1 MRRATLLLVAGAL
14 ALAACATGERPSLG
28 PVDTVLGGETGA
40 AVGDAAVDP
49 VLSLLESGGPGEFSA
64 AYTVVRKLGPNTTTA
79 QVVRQGEV
87 TSVTVGD
94 VRFLDA
100 DDDLTCSISAGI
112 CEAGIQEARISDYS
126 VSSSFWGTAP
136 ARALRVA
143 FARRSGEPAATTMD
157 IGGLTA
163 TCVDVPVGPGTERY
177 CATPSGVVAFWDT
190 AATQVSLTAYQDTPD
205 QTAFI
210 VPGALPDAGAET
222 TTG

>member
-1 MRRATLLLVAGAL
+1 MRRARLSLLLAGVTL
-14 ALAACATGERPSLG
+14 LAACATGERPSLG

-40 AVGDAAVDP
+40 TVGDPAVDP

-100 DDDLTCSISAGI
+100 DEDLTCSIAAGV
-112 CEAGIQEARISDYS
+112 CEAGILEARISDYS
-126 VSSSFWGTAP
+126 VGSSFWAASP

-143 FARRSGEPAATTMD
+143 HARRSGEPVATTMD

-163 TCVDVPVGPGTERY
+163 TCVDIPVGPGTERY
-177 CATPSGVVAFWDT
+177 CASPTGPVAFWDT

-210 VPGALPDAGAET
+210 VPGTLPAAET